1 MCPENWIHISI
12 VEMIEAFLIPDKI
25 YHFALFSKNIVQF
38 SKRNCIFMK
47 TLAFAFAVC
56 NNENA

>member
-1 MCPENWIHISI
+1 MVLTSKNGNWIHISI
-12 VEMIEAFLIPDKI
+12 VEMIEAFLISDKI

-47 TLAFAFAVC
+47 TLAFALFS
-56 NNENA
+56 E